1 MYNKLLHHVMN
12 VIKRNHILAY
22 ITSNLY
28 QNEIHQ
34 EKLNIVLPLT
44 INFLNL

>member
-1 MYNKLLHHVMN
+1 MYNKLLYHMMD

-22 ITSNLY
+22 TTSNHY

-34 EKLNIVLPLT
+34 EKI
-44 INFLNL
+44 